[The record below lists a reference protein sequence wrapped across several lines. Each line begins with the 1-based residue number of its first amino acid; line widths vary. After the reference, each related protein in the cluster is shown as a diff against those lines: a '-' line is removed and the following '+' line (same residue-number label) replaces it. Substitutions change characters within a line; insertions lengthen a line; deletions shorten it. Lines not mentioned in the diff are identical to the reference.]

1 MADLS
6 TQVNNSLSSL
16 RNEFNVITH
25 NLANVNTVGYKRSLS
40 SFAKVLNEK
49 TSGNGNTQN
58 SDNSISAIDFSQ
70 GSMTQ
75 TQRPLDMALFGKGF
89 FTLETPEGQLYTR
102 KGMFHLNNNRQLVD
116 DENRIVAGQSGAITV
131 PGSVSISEIT
141 VSDDGSI
148 TAGDLRIGKLKL
160 ADFGEDTGKLVPV
173 GKGCFKMT
181 DEQVDP
187 ATPENIIVKQGTLE
201 SSNVEMVEELVDMIM
216 VSRLYE
222 SNMKLVR
229 AKGDASKSLMSVAMG

>member
-16 RNEFNVITH
+16 REEFNVITH
-25 NLANVNTVGYKRSLS
+25 NLANVNTVGYKRNFNN
-40 SFAKVLNEK
+40 FARILDEK
-49 TSGNGNTQN
+49 TSDTGNAQSSNN
-58 SDNSISAIDFSQ
+58 DVSAVDFSQ
-70 GSMTQ
+70 GSITQ

-116 DENRIVAGQSGAITV
+116 DENRIVAGESGAITV
-131 PGSVSISEIT
+131 PNNVSISELT
-141 VSDDGSI
+141 VADDGSI
-148 TAGDLRIGKLKL
+148 TTGDLQIGKLKL
-160 ADFGEDTGKLVPV
+160 ADFGENTGKLVPA
-173 GKGCFKMT
+173 GKGCFRMT
-181 DEQVDP
+181 DEQVEP
-187 ATPENIIVKQGTLE
+187 AEPENVVVKQGALE

-222 SNMKLVR
+222 SNMKLIS
-229 AKGDASKSLMSVAMG
+229 AKGRASNSLMSVAMG